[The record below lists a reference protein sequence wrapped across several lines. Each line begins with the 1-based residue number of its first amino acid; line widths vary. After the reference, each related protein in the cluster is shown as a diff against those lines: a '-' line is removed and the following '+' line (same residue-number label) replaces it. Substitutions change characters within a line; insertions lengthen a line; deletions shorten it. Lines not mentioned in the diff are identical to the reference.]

1 MTNDQE
7 QIIAHVQLQI
17 KPDEEV
23 SEARIS
29 KLVNIF
35 RALNP
40 ISDEEA
46 QEVIT
51 ELQTK
56 LAIKMDR
63 GACIKEKNHVSW

>member
-23 SEARIS
+23 SEAKIAQ
-29 KLVNIF
+29 LVNIF

-56 LAIKMDR
+56 LAIEHHSVWLK
-63 GACIKEKNHVSW
+63 HVL